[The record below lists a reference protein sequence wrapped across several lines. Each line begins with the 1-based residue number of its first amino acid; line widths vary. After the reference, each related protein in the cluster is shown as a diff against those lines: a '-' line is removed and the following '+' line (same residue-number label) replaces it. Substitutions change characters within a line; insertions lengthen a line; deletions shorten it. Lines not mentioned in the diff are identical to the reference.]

1 MEIDV
6 YFRFLG
12 ALLFVL
18 ALIGAAGWAA
28 RRFGL
33 GGRLTPNP
41 GKTRRLSVVEVAPLD
56 SRRKLVLVRRD
67 ATEHLLLLG
76 ASQDVLVEG
85 GIGGQAEAAADGETG
100 APSER
105 TEEAGETSSFEDSLR
120 QAT

>member
-1 MEIDV
+1 MEIET

-33 GGRLTPNP
+33 GGRLAPNP
-41 GKTRRLSVVEVAPLD
+41 GKNRRLSVVEVVTLD

-67 ATEHLLLLG
+67 ATEHLVLLG
-76 ASQDVLVEG
+76 PGQDVLVEG
-85 GIGGQAEAAADGETG
+85 GIVDPSARDTTG
-100 APSER
+100 AGPKL
-105 TEEAGETSSFEDSLR
+105 TANAPAAQGFEDSLR
-120 QAT
+120 NAT

>member
-1 MEIDV
+1 MEIET
-6 YFRFLG
+6 YFRFLA

-33 GGRLTPNP
+33 GGRLAPNP
-41 GKTRRLSVVEVAPLD
+41 GKARRLSVVEVATLD

-76 ASQDVLVEG
+76 PGHDILVEG
-85 GIGGQAEAAADGETG
+85 GIAESSADNDSGAGPKLTASTPAAQ
-100 APSER
+100 
-105 TEEAGETSSFEDSLR
+105 SFEDSLR
-120 QAT
+120 NAT

>member
-1 MEIDV
+1 MEIET
-6 YFRFLG
+6 YFRFLA

-33 GGRLTPNP
+33 GGRLAPNP
-41 GKTRRLSVVEVAPLD
+41 GKARRLSVVEVATLD

-76 ASQDVLVEG
+76 PGQDVLVEG
-85 GIGGQAEAAADGETG
+85 GIAESSADGDSGSGPKLTAS
-100 APSER
+100 AP
-105 TEEAGETSSFEDSLR
+105 AAQSFEDNLR
-120 QAT
+120 NAT